1 LLSETHTQSIT
12 YGQSSAFADT
22 LIIEISNREFYFCE
36 VESEKNCP
44 LFLCSFPL
52 DNTVNKSISEQL
64 LIATNHF
71 GFSKK
76 KYKTVLVNE
85 MSSQFTLCPTALYET
100 DNARVLLEFNCGDT
114 EQQLILTDDIHS
126 TIKLIY
132 TIDEALKS
140 TLDKLFSQHQ
150 LKHHITVLSRLMLN
164 TEELSKEN
172 MLISIRDNSI
182 EVIVKHNQQLIL
194 SNQYSIKTNED
205 VLYYVLFI
213 LEQYQLNP
221 LIVALTVVGNMEANS
236 ELIVSLKKYIK
247 HIRLATGHKTLN
259 WQYLT
264 GMPQHFNYTLLNR
277 LFCE

>member
-1 LLSETHTQSIT
+1 MLLETHTQSIT
-12 YGQSSAFADT
+12 YGQNSEFADV
-22 LIIEISNREFYFCE
+22 LIIEISNRVFYFCE
-36 VESEKNCP
+36 IDSEKNCP
-44 LFLCSFPL
+44 LVVCAFPL
-52 DNTVNKSISEQL
+52 ENAVNKSISEQL
-64 LIATNHF
+64 LIAVNHF
-71 GFSKK
+71 GFSRKT
-76 KYKTVLVNE
+76 YKTVLVNE
-85 MSSQFTLCPTALYET
+85 VSPQFTLCPTPFYEP
-100 DNARVLLEFNCGDT
+100 DNARALLEFNCGDT

-132 TIDEALKS
+132 TIDEALQS
-140 TLDKLFSQHQ
+140 TLDKLFPQHQ
-150 LKHHITVLSRLMLN
+150 LKHEITVLARLMLN

-182 EVIVKHNQQLIL
+182 EVIVKQNQQLIL
-194 SNQYSIKTNED
+194 ANQYNVKTNED

-221 LIVALTVVGNMEANS
+221 LTVALTLVGNMEANS
-236 ELIVSLKKYIK
+236 ELFVSLKKYIK
-247 HIRLATGHKTLN
+247 RVRIATGHKTLN

>member
-1 LLSETHTQSIT
+1 MLSEIHTQPVI
-12 YGQSSAFADT
+12 YGQNSELADT
-22 LIIEISNREFYFCE
+22 LIIEVSNGEFYFCE
-36 VESEKNCP
+36 VESEKNTP
-44 LFLCSFPL
+44 LVVCSFPL
-52 DNTVNKSISEQL
+52 DNTANKSISEQL

-76 KYKTVLVNE
+76 KYKTILVNVVNP
-85 MSSQFTLCPTALYET
+85 QFTLCPIALYQP
-100 DNARVLLEFNCGDT
+100 DNARALLEFNCGDT
-114 EQQLILTDDIHS
+114 AQQLISTDDINA

-140 TLDKLFSQHQ
+140 TLDKLFPQHH

-172 MLISIRDNSI
+172 MFISIRDNSI
-182 EVIVKHNQQLIL
+182 EVIVKQNQQLIL
-194 SNQYSIKTNED
+194 ANQYSIKTNED

-221 LIVALTVVGNMEANS
+221 LTVALTIAGNMDANS

>member
-1 LLSETHTQSIT
+1 MLSELHIQSMT
-12 YGQSSAFADT
+12 YGQRSEFADT
-22 LIIEISNREFYFCE
+22 LIIEVSNHEFYFCE

-76 KYKTVLVNE
+76 KYKTVLVSE
-85 MSSQFTLCPTALYET
+85 VSPQFTLCPTVFFEP
-100 DNARVLLEFNCGDT
+100 DNARALLEFNCGDT

-126 TIKLIY
+126 TIKLVY
-132 TIDEALKS
+132 AIDEALKS
-140 TLDKLFSQHQ
+140 TLDKLFPQHQ
-150 LKHHITVLSRLMLN
+150 LKHHITALARLMLN
-164 TEELSKEN
+164 TEELSKEQV
-172 MLISIRDNSI
+172 LISIRYNSI
-182 EVIVKHNQQLIL
+182 EVIIKQNQQLIL
-194 SNQYSIKTNED
+194 ANQYSIKTNED

-221 LIVALTVVGNMEANS
+221 LTVALTLIGNVEANS

-247 HIRLATGHKTLN
+247 HIRLATGHKALN
-259 WQYLT
+259 WQHLT

>member
-1 LLSETHTQSIT
+1 LLSETHTQPIT
-12 YGQSSAFADT
+12 YGQSSELADT
-22 LIIEISNREFYFCE
+22 LIMEVSNHTFYFCE

-44 LFLCSFPL
+44 LLVCSFPL
-52 DNTVNKSISEQL
+52 DNTLNKGLSEQL

-76 KYKTVLVNE
+76 KYKTVLVNLVNQ
-85 MSSQFTLCPTALYET
+85 QFTLCPTALYEP
-100 DNARVLLEFNCGDT
+100 NNVRVLLEFNCGDT
-114 EQQLILTDDIHS
+114 EQQLVLTDDIHS
-126 TIKLIY
+126 TIKLVY
-132 TIDEALKS
+132 AIDEALKS
-140 TLDKLFSQHQ
+140 TLDKLFPQHQ
-150 LKHHITVLSRLMLN
+150 LKHHITVLARLMLN

-182 EVIVKHNQQLIL
+182 EVIVKQNQQLIL
-194 SNQYSIKTNED
+194 ANQYSIKTNED

-221 LIVALTVVGNMEANS
+221 LTVALTVAGNMEANS

>member
-1 LLSETHTQSIT
+1 MLSETHTQSIT
-12 YGQSSAFADT
+12 YGQSSALADT
-22 LIIEISNREFYFCE
+22 LVIEISSYEFYFCE

-44 LFLCSFPL
+44 LFICSFPL
-52 DNTVNKSISEQL
+52 DNKVNKSISEQL
-64 LIATNHF
+64 MLAINHF

-76 KYKTVLVNE
+76 TYKTVLVNE
-85 MSSQFTLCPTALYET
+85 VNPQFTLCPTALYEPN
-100 DNARVLLEFNCGDT
+100 NARTLLEFNCGDIG
-114 EQQLILTDDIHS
+114 QQLILTDDIHS

-132 TIDEALKS
+132 TIDEVLKS
-140 TLDKLFSQHQ
+140 TLDKLFPQHQ
-150 LKHHITVLSRLMLN
+150 LKHQITVLARLMLN

-182 EVIVKHNQQLIL
+182 SVIVKQNQQLIL
-194 SNQYSIKTNED
+194 ANQYSIKTPED

-221 LIVALTVVGNMEANS
+221 LTVALTVVGNMDTNS

-247 HIRLATGHKTLN
+247 HIRLATGHKALN

>member
-1 LLSETHTQSIT
+1 LLSETHTPSIA
-12 YGQSSAFADT
+12 YGQRSELADT
-22 LIIEISNREFYFCE
+22 LIIELSNDAFYFCE

-44 LFLCSFPL
+44 LFICSFPL
-52 DNTVNKSISEQL
+52 DNTVNKNISEQMM
-64 LIATNHF
+64 IATNHF

-76 KYKTVLVNE
+76 TYKTVLVNE
-85 MSSQFTLCPTALYET
+85 VNSQFTLCPTAFYEPN
-100 DNARVLLEFNCGDT
+100 NARTLLEFNCGDIGH
-114 EQQLILTDDIHS
+114 QLILTDDIHS
-126 TIKLIY
+126 TIKLVY

-140 TLDKLFSQHQ
+140 TLDKLFPQHQ
-150 LKHHITVLSRLMLN
+150 LKHQMTVLSRLMLN
-164 TEELSKEN
+164 TEELSKEQ
-172 MLISIRDNSI
+172 MLISLRDNSI
-182 EVIVKHNQQLIL
+182 EVAVKQNQQLIL
-194 SNQYSIKTNED
+194 ANQYSIKTNED

-221 LIVALTVVGNMEANS
+221 LTVALTVVGNMDANS